1 MASILKSMK
10 LLRYVA
16 VWLTVGCLTVQL
28 WAGTNEGRAAYDRG
42 DYRVAFSEFRTL
54 ADKGDIEAQ
63 TMVGWMLSQGLGVPK
78 DFQAGRSWL
87 ERAAAA
93 GHDPASAKAQHDLG
107 VIYENAIGVSKDM
120 KKAFSWY
127 LQAAENGDTSA
138 QTNVGTLYIDGNGI
152 KRDATKGVYWL
163 TKAAKQG
170 DPEAYANLGMVYFE
184 GLGTAKN
191 WPLSYFFL
199 FMTVNHSGREVPNA
213 RNNLNIVTKKLSP
226 TQLAEGRKLVQ
237 EALAEPK

>member
-16 VWLTVGCLTVQL
+16 VWLTVGCLPVQL
-28 WAGTNEGRAAYDRG
+28 WAGTNEARAAYDRG
-42 DYRVAFSEFRTL
+42 DHRVSFSEFRTL

-120 KKAFSWY
+120 KRRFRGICKPQRTAT
-127 LQAAENGDTSA
+127 QVPK
-138 QTNVGTLYIDGNGI
+138 QTLERYISTVMASNV
-152 KRDATKGVYWL
+152 
-163 TKAAKQG
+163 
-170 DPEAYANLGMVYFE
+170 M
-184 GLGTAKN
+184 
-191 WPLSYFFL
+191 S
-199 FMTVNHSGREVPNA
+199 
-213 RNNLNIVTKKLSP
+213 KKVSI
-226 TQLAEGRKLVQ
+226 G
-237 EALAEPK
+237 

>member
-1 MASILKSMK
+1 MVSILKAMK

-16 VWLTVGCLTVQL
+16 VWLTVGCLSVQL
-28 WAGTNEGRAAYDRG
+28 WAGTNEARAAYDRG

-54 ADKGDIEAQ
+54 AEKGDIEAQ
-63 TMVGWMLSQGLGVPK
+63 TMVGWMLSQGLGVSK

-93 GHDPASAKAQHDLG
+93 GQDPAAAKAQHNLG
-107 VIYENAIGVSKDM
+107 VIYENAIGVSRDM

-127 LQAAENGDTSA
+127 LQAAENGDASA
-138 QTNVGTLYIDGNGI
+138 QANVGTLYLDGNGI
-152 KRDATKGVYWL
+152 KRDVKKGGYWL
-163 TKAAKQG
+163 TKAAEQG
-170 DPEAYANLGMVYFE
+170 DPEAYTNLGMVYFE

-199 FMTVNHSGREVPNA
+199 YMAVNHSGRDVPNA
-213 RNNLNIVTKKLSP
+213 RNNLSIVTKKLSS
-226 TQLAEGRKLVQ
+226 TQLAEGRKLIQ
-237 EALAEPK
+237 EALAGPR